1 MENKGLR
8 GGFPAR
14 ADMRGAEIQ
23 SEPYA
28 LRDVREHANPRGG
41 VLRKG
46 RADQWVSEWT
56 QASGGG
62 VAGGCNRAI
71 QTR

>member
-14 ADMRGAEIQ
+14 AEMRGAEIE

-28 LRDVREHANPRGG
+28 LRDVREHANPREG

-46 RADQWVSEWT
+46 RADQRVSEWT
-56 QASGGG
+56 
-62 VAGGCNRAI
+62 
-71 QTR
+71 